1 MRRVAEFGVVAALL
15 LTACGYSL
23 VRYSGA
29 LGDVHSV
36 AIETPANDSAEA
48 GVEFLV
54 ADALRREF
62 LQRGAVR
69 LIENPAAADLVVGGR
84 VLPLLARGQSLTS
97 TARALE
103 YEVTLE
109 LAIHAIRSDG
119 SEVPLG
125 ARTQRET
132 ERYLASADA
141 EALRKNREEALRR
154 VAQVLAGRIYDAL
167 YVALVP

>member
-1 MRRVAEFGVVAALL
+1 MRRVARLGVSGLLL
-15 LTACGYSL
+15 LTGCGYSL
-23 VRYSGA
+23 VRTSGA
-29 LGDVHSV
+29 LGDVRSV

-69 LIENPAAADLVVGGR
+69 LVENPTAADLVLGGR
-84 VLPLLARGQSLTS
+84 VLSLRARGQSLTS
-97 TARALE
+97 TTRVLE
-103 YEVTLE
+103 YEVTLALDLE
-109 LAIHAIRSDG
+109 ATRRDG
-119 SEVPLG
+119 SDVPLG
-125 ARTQRET
+125 AHSLRET
-132 ERYLASADA
+132 ERYLASANA

-167 YVALVP
+167 YVSLVP

>member
-1 MRRVAEFGVVAALL
+1 MRRVAGLGVAGLLL

-29 LGDVHSV
+29 LGDLRTV
-36 AIETPANDSAEA
+36 AIETPANDSVEA

-69 LIENPAAADLVVGGR
+69 LVENPAAADLALHGR
-84 VLPLLARGQSLTS
+84 VLPLYSRGRSLTS

-103 YEVTLE
+103 YEVTLA
-109 LAIHAIRSDG
+109 LAIEATRSDG
-119 SEVPLG
+119 SDVPLD
-125 ARTQRET
+125 ARMQRET

-154 VAQVLAGRIYDAL
+154 AAQILAGRIYDAL
-167 YVALVP
+167 YATLLP